1 MMIQLLLLS
10 FLLLMEG
17 FWFSTGNIVTLELRR
32 FHNSS
37 SSGLLMVNV
46 IRDINFN
53 WSFVSTFLV
62 MVMAVMVSSWR

>member
-17 FWFSTGNIVTLELRR
+17 FWFSAGNIVALELRR

-37 SSGLLMVNV
+37 SSGFLMVNV

-62 MVMAVMVSSWR
+62 MVMAVMVTSWR